1 MGRLLVASV
10 LAGCGALP
18 APAPDDFAA
27 TSRPSTGAPLVRAA
41 APATADLAAAEQAVV
56 RIRNVRCAGLS
67 VGSGFAVDA
76 HTLVTNRHVID
87 GARELQ
93 LETFDGRSVP
103 VTASAAATVADVA
116 VLRTEGELPQSV
128 RLASTDP
135 VAGAPVTIVG
145 YPRGGARTATRGEVE
160 GYADDPLGG
169 ATRVFVASAHVEA
182 GNSGGPV
189 LDDSGVVVGVVYAA
203 EEGSGRSISV
213 PVSVFRRLLDARD
226 GFAALPACTS

>member
-1 MGRLLVASV
+1 VA
-10 LAGCGALP
+10 AAAAACGALP

-27 TSRPSTGAPLVRAA
+27 TPPSSTGEPLVRAA
-41 APATADLAAAEQAVV
+41 APAAADLAAAEKGVV

-67 VGSGFAVDA
+67 VGTGFALDSR
-76 HTLVTNRHVID
+76 TLVTNRHVID

-103 VTASAAATVADVA
+103 VTTSAAATVADVA
-116 VLRTEGELPQSV
+116 VVRTEGELPQSLQ
-128 RLASTDP
+128 LASADP
-135 VAGAPVTIVG
+135 VAGASVTIVG
-145 YPRGGARTATRGEVE
+145 YPRGGARTATRGEVV

-169 ATRVFVASAHVEA
+169 STRVFVASARVQA

-189 LDDSGVVVGVVYAA
+189 LDDSGSVVGVVYAA

-213 PVSVFRRLLDARD
+213 PVSVLRRLLDARE
-226 GFAALPACTS
+226 GFATLPACAS